1 MKCTNKNEQ
10 PVGYTAR
17 EWARIQQKEAQE
29 AKRQRKLILGA
40 AFALFADGADGLS
53 GLLLCVPFP

>member
-1 MKCTNKNEQ
+1 M
-10 PVGYTAR
+10 GAHS
-17 EWARIQQKEAQE
+17 
-29 AKRQRKLILGA
+29 AKRSAGGKKTAKADFGA